1 MIDGNDLNTAD
12 ALNSNKRGAYIAI
25 DTVTYDNTLGAEE
38 TTIDVVGAIG
48 LVGYTLEGE
57 VNSVTATAVVAAD
70 GTAQIVV
77 AGLLAPGTYTVTVK
91 VTNAGAEYG
100 SFTTA
105 TLTV

>member
-12 ALNSNKRGAYIAI
+12 ALNSNKRGAYLKI
-25 DTVTYDNTLGAEE
+25 DTVGYDNTLGAEE
-38 TTIDVVGAIG
+38 TNINVIGAIG

-57 VNSVTATAVVAAD
+57 VNGNTATAVVNAT
-70 GTAQIVV
+70 GTAAITV

-91 VTNAGAEYG
+91 VTNAGSEYG